1 MLVYSHFM
9 QTIGTIALIQVA
21 TIFELDQMPQQSKY
35 SDSQFEAVMHDII
48 IALEKHQTPRDLS
61 LMVLGNIITN
71 IFQQQ
76 VPESQRQQMAEQFT
90 QVLLKSIN
98 SK

>member
-1 MLVYSHFM
+1 
-9 QTIGTIALIQVA
+9 
-21 TIFELDQMPQQSKY
+21 MPQQSKY

-61 LMVLGNIITN
+61 LMVLGNTITN
-71 IFQQQ
+71 IFHQQ

>member
-1 MLVYSHFM
+1 
-9 QTIGTIALIQVA
+9 
-21 TIFELDQMPQQSKY
+21 MPQQSKY

-61 LMVLGNIITN
+61 LMVIGNIITN

>member
-1 MLVYSHFM
+1 
-9 QTIGTIALIQVA
+9 
-21 TIFELDQMPQQSKY
+21 MPQQSKY

-61 LMVLGNIITN
+61 LMVLGNIVTN